1 MNLLP
6 LVTTFLLVFIAEL
19 GDKTQITVI
28 TLCSKWSRKT
38 VFVGA
43 MLAFLIV
50 DGLSVLIGEAL
61 ATLLPFFWI
70 QVVSGTIFILSGIF
84 TLFSKEVKEEK
95 EAYSCQFTVLSAFAL
110 VSLME
115 LGDKTQIMVIALA
128 AQYNMPVLVFAGVML
143 AFTLITVIGVAIGEI
158 MLKKIPQ
165 KYMQTVTAAIFT
177 IFGVLLLLNV
187 LIKI

>member
-1 MNLLP
+1 MNLFP
-6 LVTTFLLVFIAEL
+6 IFASFFLVFIAEL
-19 GDKTQITVI
+19 GDKTQITVV

-38 VFVGA
+38 VFIGA

-61 ATLLPFFWI
+61 ATFLSFFWI
-70 QVVSGTIFILSGIF
+70 QVVSGAIFILSGIF
-84 TLFSKEVKEEK
+84 TLFSKGVEEEK
-95 EAYSCQFTVLSAFAL
+95 KAYSCQFTVLSTFAL

-128 AQYNMPVLVFAGVML
+128 AQYNTPILVLAGVML

-158 MLKKIPQ
+158 MIKKIPQ
-165 KYMQTVTAAIFT
+165 KHMQTITAAIFI
-177 IFGVLLLLNV
+177 IFGILLLLRCF
-187 LIKI
+187 L